1 MLAWQPPHPRDPSSA
16 RTVPSHSSS
25 AIGEWALSRGCIAA
39 ERKLSRMNEE
49 HTESPSRVQSL
60 GRHALAALVLLV
72 CAWLLL
78 HILFH
83 VVVVV
88 ATIIAVVV
96 AIIGAVWAIR
106 VLF

>member
-1 MLAWQPPHPRDPSSA
+1 MSIPNQEPKPSFM
-16 RTVPSHSSS
+16 
-25 AIGEWALSRGCIAA
+25 E
-39 ERKLSRMNEE
+39 
-49 HTESPSRVQSL
+49 SL
-60 GRHALAALVLLV
+60 GRHALAAVVLLV

-83 VVVVV
+83 VVLVV

-96 AIIGAVWAIR
+96 AIIGAIWAIR

>member
-1 MLAWQPPHPRDPSSA
+1 
-16 RTVPSHSSS
+16 
-25 AIGEWALSRGCIAA
+25 
-39 ERKLSRMNEE
+39 MNEE
-49 HTESPSRVQSL
+49 HTESRMQSV

-72 CAWLLL
+72 CAWILL

-96 AIIGAVWAIR
+96 AIIGAVWAVR

>member
-1 MLAWQPPHPRDPSSA
+1 
-16 RTVPSHSSS
+16 
-25 AIGEWALSRGCIAA
+25 
-39 ERKLSRMNEE
+39 MNEQQ
-49 HTESPSRVQSL
+49 TETRLQSL
-60 GRHALAALVLLV
+60 GRHALAAVVLLV

-83 VVVVV
+83 VVIVV

-96 AIIGAVWAIR
+96 AIIGAIWAIR

>member
-1 MLAWQPPHPRDPSSA
+1 
-16 RTVPSHSSS
+16 
-25 AIGEWALSRGCIAA
+25 
-39 ERKLSRMNEE
+39 MNEE
-49 HTESPSRVQSL
+49 HTQGRLHSL

-72 CAWLLL
+72 CAWILL

-83 VVVVV
+83 VVIVV

-96 AIIGAVWAIR
+96 AIIGAVWAVR

>member
-1 MLAWQPPHPRDPSSA
+1 MKISKQARRDAKQLFRSC
-16 RTVPSHSSS
+16 VNN
-25 AIGEWALSRGCIAA
+25 GLLDE
-39 ERKLSRMNEE
+39 
-49 HTESPSRVQSL
+49 SRVQQAESRAQSF

-78 HILFH
+78 HVLFH
-83 VVVVV
+83 VVIVV

-96 AIIGAVWAIR
+96 AIIGAIWALR

>member
-1 MLAWQPPHPRDPSSA
+1 MNQEQP
-16 RTVPSHSSS
+16 
-25 AIGEWALSRGCIAA
+25 A
-39 ERKLSRMNEE
+39 ETRL
-49 HTESPSRVQSL
+49 QSL

-83 VVVVV
+83 VVIVV
-88 ATIIAVVV
+88 ATIVAVVV
-96 AIIGAVWAIR
+96 AIIGAIWPIR

>member
-1 MLAWQPPHPRDPSSA
+1 
-16 RTVPSHSSS
+16 
-25 AIGEWALSRGCIAA
+25 
-39 ERKLSRMNEE
+39 MNEQ
-49 HTESPSRVQSL
+49 HTESEGRSRMQSL

-83 VVVVV
+83 VVVVI
-88 ATIIAVVV
+88 ATIIAVIV
-96 AIIGAVWAIR
+96 AIIGAVWAVR